1 MFKISIDDFYRTRK
15 ERLNLSKNI
24 HHLFLLRGVPGT
36 HDVKM
41 ILNFFKNL
49 KSKKFKPFKLPKFD
63 KSIDDRCDKSLWY
76 KIKTRPDIVFFEG
89 WCVGAKAQSE
99 NNLKKA
105 VNSLEKN
112 EDKKL
117 IWRRFVNNSL
127 KTAYKKLFNQINY
140 LIFLKAKNFSQLE
153 KWRLKQEKK
162 LWLKSSNKKNLK
174 IMSNDEVINFM
185 KTYQRTTQ
193 NMFKDSPKYSSIIL
207 NLNKNH
213 QIDSLKYK
221 K

>member
-1 MFKISIDDFYRTRK
+1 MVNRK
-15 ERLNLSKNI
+15 PQI
-24 HHLFLLRGVPGT
+24 V
-36 HDVKM
+36 
-41 ILNFFKNL
+41 IL
-49 KSKKFKPFKLPKFD
+49 
-63 KSIDDRCDKSLWY
+63 
-76 KIKTRPDIVFFEG
+76 EG
-89 WCVGAKAQSE
+89 WCIGAKPQP
-99 NNLKKA
+99 NKLIKKSI
-105 VNSLEKN
+105 NILEKN